1 MSERSAEN
9 LNNLPDSAPQESAV
23 SAAAAGGAV
32 HTVKDASEEFL
43 LYLETVRGMSLNTV
57 SAYRNDLIQFAIMQG
72 IGTDRDMAAVSAEDI
87 RGCIAFLSKEK
98 RAASSINRFIASVRS
113 LFAYC
118 RKFQYIQVDPALD
131 VKTVKIPKVLPHFMT
146 GAEVDKLCAAPEKKE
161 LLWEKRD
168 HALLEMLYSSGCRIS
183 EIASLTLEDI
193 SGDYSS
199 AVVTGK
205 GKKDRRV
212 YFEQDAR
219 NALTAYLDDRK
230 KRFAKSDPH
239 VFVNQNGSALSVR
252 GMRWIIDRYS
262 GPEGTNHHVNPH
274 AFRHTFATAMLTGGA
289 DVRLVQEL
297 LGHASIS
304 TTQRYTHITTDRLI
318 AEYNKAHPHGGNK
331 DK

>member
-1 MSERSAEN
+1 MNERSAERN
-9 LNNLPDSAPQESAV
+9 DIMHESAPQKSDVFAEAAV
-23 SAAAAGGAV
+23 GAV

-43 LYLETVRGMSLNTV
+43 LYLGTVRGMSLNTV
-57 SAYRNDLIQFAIMQG
+57 SAYRSDLIQFAAMEG
-72 IGTDRDMAAVSAEDI
+72 IGADCDMAAISAEDI

-118 RKFQYIQVDPALD
+118 RKFQYIQINPALD

-146 GAEVDKLCAAPEKKE
+146 GAEVDNLCAAPEKKE

-183 EIASLTLEDI
+183 EMASLKLEDI

-205 GKKDRRV
+205 GNKDRRV
-212 YFEQDAR
+212 YFEEDSR
-219 NALTAYLDDRK
+219 KALIEYLDDRK
-230 KRFAKSDPH
+230 KRFAKSDLH
-239 VFVNQNGSALSVR
+239 VFVSQNGSALSVR
-252 GMRWIIDRYS
+252 GMRWIITRYS

>member
-72 IGTDRDMAAVSAEDI
+72 IGTDRDMAAISAEDI

-262 GPEGTNHHVNPH
+262 GPEGPNHHVNPH